1 MGLRNITIRRE
12 VITLPDGQNFQV
24 RGLTAFDIFDAIG
37 AYGPQMSMLFAAVT
51 SRQQKGGSLSSDEV
65 KAAILAAMREFPDLI
80 AHAAAS
86 AADDLSP
93 EAITAFKQLPMTTQA
108 EAVEMIFSLTFA
120 SEGEVK
126 KLIESLSR
134 MMLVASTA
142 LSQATSQVGI
152 GASVAK

>member
-12 VITLPDGQNFQV
+12 AVTLPDGQSFQV

-51 SRQQKGGSLSSDEV
+51 SRQQKGGALSNADV
-65 KAAILAAMREFPDLI
+65 KNAILAAIKEFPDLI

-86 AADDLSP
+86 AADDVSP
-93 EAITAFKQLPMTTQA
+93 EAITAFKQLPMPTQA
-108 EAVEMIFSLTFA
+108 ETIETIFSLTFA

-142 LSQATSQVGI
+142 LKAATSQVGI
-152 GASVAK
+152 GVSADK

>member
-12 VITLPDGQNFQV
+12 VVTLPDGQSFQV

-37 AYGPQMSMLFAAVT
+37 AYGPQMSMLFAAVAN
-51 SRQQKGGSLSSDEV
+51 RQQKGGSLSTDDV
-65 KAAILAAMREFPDLI
+65 KAAILASIKEFPDLI

-86 AADDLSP
+86 AADDPSP

-108 EAVEMIFSLTFA
+108 ETIEMIFSLTFA

-142 LSQATSQVGI
+142 LTQVTSQVGI